1 MWIYTHYAIAS
12 NDGHFED
19 VRGEYRAVL
28 ELAAVVRKELDIEDT
43 DLSLLREKQLKERI
57 DKEIQGGAIS
67 HAYPDSRLK
76 VYSIRKGLKT
86 WFKKERWWFS
96 AMVGTSLFCSTGML
110 YLWHRYWFWFY
121 FWLFGVWAG
130 QFWAFCISTTLGSRL
145 LVILFC
151 SLVTGLA
158 LGITAAWG

>member
-86 WFKKERWWFS
+86 WFKKERWRFS
-96 AMVGTSLFCSTGML
+96 AMVGTSLFCSTGIL
-110 YLWHRYWFWFY
+110 YLWHGYWFWFY

-158 LGITAAWG
+158 LGITAVWG